1 MMLLDSLKNILAS
14 AVAGPGKVRGSAQVA
29 SGDFAALMDQ
39 AVDQPGDPVT
49 TMGNAVEGKFDDA
62 QQMLSTDFI
71 AQSDAI
77 PVPSLE
83 GANVGRAAPGYD
95 SFEPIATQTPTGAAG
110 MATPSAEIQL
120 VPNAVY
126 MNGASGLPIR
136 VEAPAR
142 PASTATALDRELQPD
157 VATSDSGEEAP
168 SATRVTGDD
177 VCIPTLSAPAPST
190 PVIGPESSSQ
200 SVAVASKVPIAAD
213 TSSSSVA
220 PYLPAERPAVD
231 VAQGRT
237 HPHVQGEPISAV
249 RPLSSAAP
257 ISPDAPIPSNA
268 PAARDAR
275 GAATTLPVPQNGAV
289 FAPAPAPTSPKP
301 MVSAGDAPMQP
312 ATPPPAQA
320 AGTAPVVD
328 PRGSITVSVSAK
340 SQSVPSSFE
349 ALSLLQWARDLTP
362 ERSGA
367 KSESLVR
374 AADMGDSTSVAEQV
388 SLPTNLVVPA
398 PPTVSAPTMPMPQP
412 IAPTVD
418 VAATIGATITDMSVG
433 GQWIDRLARD
443 IAGLVA
449 NGPKGSFQVAAGT
462 LGPVEIAISRNSEGA
477 VVSLRVASDAAEAAL
492 RQDGDRLRQD
502 AALSAV
508 RIADLRI
515 ERAPLADAPRG
526 DAMGRDGGQHQGQP
540 DQQGAMGRGAGQST
554 GQHRHDNNGFTPKGD
569 ADRAVLDDGQARD
582 RTGDAPRARYA

>member
-1 MMLLDSLKNILAS
+1 MLLDSLKNILAS
-14 AVAGPGKVRGSAQVA
+14 AIAGPGKVRGSAQAA

-39 AVDQPGDPVT
+39 AVDQPADPV
-49 TMGNAVEGKFDDA
+49 AVMDDAVSVEDKFDN
-62 QQMLSTDFI
+62 T
-71 AQSDAI
+71 
-77 PVPSLE
+77 
-83 GANVGRAAPGYD
+83 
-95 SFEPIATQTPTGAAG
+95 EPAVHAE
-110 MATPSAEIQL
+110 ATPVL
-120 VPNAVY
+120 
-126 MNGASGLPIR
+126 LPIGA
-136 VEAPAR
+136 EAPAG
-142 PASTATALDRELQPD
+142 PAPMATAPGRAPLRDVPKLD
-157 VATSDSGEEAP
+157 TGEEAASVKRAMDDDVGILLP
-168 SATRVTGDD
+168 SA
-177 VCIPTLSAPAPST
+177 SAPST
-190 PVIGPESSSQ
+190 PVIAPEASSR
-200 SVAVASKVPIAAD
+200 SVAVASKGPLAAN

-220 PYLPAERPAVD
+220 PHLPAQRPAAD
-231 VAQGRT
+231 ASQGSPR
-237 HPHVQGEPISAV
+237 PQVQGEPISAV
-249 RPLSSAAP
+249 QPLSSAAP
-257 ISPDAPIPSNA
+257 VSPDAPTPSNA
-268 PAARDAR
+268 PAARDAK
-275 GAATTLPVPQNGAV
+275 GAATPPPVQQNGVV
-289 FAPAPAPTSPKP
+289 FAPTPAPTSPKP
-301 MVSAGDAPMQP
+301 MVSVGEAPIQP
-312 ATPPPAQA
+312 ATPPPAQTA
-320 AGTAPVVD
+320 VTAPSVD
-328 PRGSITVSVSAK
+328 PHGSIRVSVSAK

-349 ALSLLQWARDLTP
+349 ALSLLEWARNLAP

-367 KSESLVR
+367 KSEFLVR

-388 SLPTNLVVPA
+388 SLPTNLVVTA
-398 PPTVSAPTMPMPQP
+398 PPTASAPTMSLPMPMPLP

-449 NGPKGSFQVAAGT
+449 NGPKGSFQVDAGT
-462 LGPVEIAISRNSEGA
+462 LGQVEIAISRSSEGA

-554 GQHRHDNNGFTPKGD
+554 GQHRHDNNGFTPKGA